1 MVVTRIL
8 DGGSADKSKQIFPGD
23 IIQSVDGVVT
33 LGWSLA
39 KVPLVSRRLYTQH
52 AY

>member
-1 MVVTRIL
+1 MTRIL
-8 DGGSADKSKQIFPGD
+8 DGGSTDKSKQIFPGD